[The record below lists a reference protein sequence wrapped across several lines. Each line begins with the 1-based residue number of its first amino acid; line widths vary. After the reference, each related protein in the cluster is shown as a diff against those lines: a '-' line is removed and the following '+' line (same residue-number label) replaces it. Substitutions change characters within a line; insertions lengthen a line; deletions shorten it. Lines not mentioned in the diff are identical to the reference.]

1 MPDTVPLRTRV
12 AVGGALIGSFMAI
25 LNIQVVN
32 TSLPDI
38 QGGIGTGLDNG
49 GWISTA
55 YLVGEIT
62 VIPLSGWLSE
72 VFSLRRY
79 LIGSTFLFLLFSVAC
94 GLATNFPEM
103 VTLRAIQGSG
113 PATTVLGASTIG
125 GAITDLYGWRYIF
138 FLNLVPGAVML
149 AALIWGLAPAP
160 MQLKKFARGDWVG
173 IFTMALGL
181 GTLQVVLEEGNKD
194 DWFGSPF
201 ILRLSIISVL
211 SLGAFLFQE
220 LRPGNKAP
228 LVNLRLFARRNF
240 GVASIANTLLGFVL
254 YGSVYLIPIYLAEAH
269 GYSARQTGIVM
280 AWIGLPQL
288 LIIPCMPY
296 LMRRFDSRWL
306 LLSGFVLFA
315 ISSLMNIHLGPDESG
330 PQLLIPNLIRAVGQA
345 LVFPPM
351 SQIVTAGIPFKDAG
365 SASSLFNMLRNLGG
379 AIGIAVVQT
388 FVTNREKF
396 HSTIIMPRLSLLNPA
411 TQQRLRLLQHY
422 FATRGLADPQGAR
435 HAAII
440 AMGRTVQA
448 QSFFL
453 AYGDAFA
460 LLGAM
465 MVIASVVVLF
475 LHKPSGSAAPGAH

>member
-1 MPDTVPLRTRV
+1 
-12 AVGGALIGSFMAI
+12 
-25 LNIQVVN
+25 
-32 TSLPDI
+32 
-38 QGGIGTGLDNG
+38 
-49 GWISTA
+49 
-55 YLVGEIT
+55 
-62 VIPLSGWLSE
+62 
-72 VFSLRRY
+72 
-79 LIGSTFLFLLFSVAC
+79 
-94 GLATNFPEM
+94 
-103 VTLRAIQGSG
+103 
-113 PATTVLGASTIG
+113 
-125 GAITDLYGWRYIF
+125 
-138 FLNLVPGAVML
+138 
-149 AALIWGLAPAP
+149 
-160 MQLKKFARGDWVG
+160 
-173 IFTMALGL
+173 
-181 GTLQVVLEEGNKD
+181 
-194 DWFGSPF
+194 
-201 ILRLSIISVL
+201 
-211 SLGAFLFQE
+211 
-220 LRPGNKAP
+220 
-228 LVNLRLFARRNF
+228 
-240 GVASIANTLLGFVL
+240 
-254 YGSVYLIPIYLAEAH
+254 
-269 GYSARQTGIVM
+269 M